1 MLSQRRL
8 RPTRVRREGFTLIE
22 LVVAM
27 AIMVVVIYV
36 AFTTLGYA
44 MGMARRAQNRSEVQ
58 ADLSAVI
65 DQATKELRETT
76 TQDDGVGGATCYGV
90 TVPAPA
96 VAFPATPT
104 VAVIWH
110 LNNILKGTSP
120 PVPLSEG
127 QNYLF
132 VGSTDIPDKPV
143 LLEFYVYDVDPLDPT
158 PATPSLPLVK
168 HRIRYGLSIPASGA
182 LAWRYWPWKG
192 HQPLQVTYAN
202 DYYSGTSWSSV
213 TPQPVTGQVVTDF
226 TVIRPAGSRG
236 AIQLLIEASVP
247 SASGGGVSPIRM
259 VAQVT
264 VRQ

>member
-8 RPTRVRREGFTLIE
+8 RHTSAGREGFTLIE

-36 AFTTLGYA
+36 AFTTLAYA
-44 MGMARRAQNRSEVQ
+44 MGMARRAQSRSEVQ

-76 TQDDGVGGATCYGV
+76 TQNDGVGGATCYGV
-90 TVPAPA
+90 TVPS
-96 VAFPATPT
+96 PATGT
-104 VAVIWH
+104 TDVVWH
-110 LNNILKGTSP
+110 LNNVLSGISPLPPLTGTMEYVMDAS
-120 PVPLSEG
+120 
-127 QNYLF
+127 
-132 VGSTDIPDKPV
+132 KP
-143 LLEFYVYDVDPLDPT
+143 LLEFYTYDVDPLDLT

-168 HRIRYGLSIPASGA
+168 HRIRYGLSIPTTGA

-202 DYYSGTSWSSV
+202 DYYNGTSWSSV

>member
-1 MLSQRRL
+1 MLSPLRL
-8 RPTRVRREGFTLIE
+8 RHTSAKRKGFTLIE

-27 AIMVVVIYV
+27 AITAVVIYI
-36 AFTTLGYA
+36 ASGTLTYA
-44 MGMARRAQNRSEVQ
+44 LGMARRAQNRSGVQ

-76 TQDDGVGGATCYGV
+76 TQVDIVGGTGYYGI

-104 VAVIWH
+104 VAVVRH
-110 LNNILKGTSP
+110 LNDVLSGLSPTPPLTGTLEYDLDGAKS
-120 PVPLSEG
+120 
-127 QNYLF
+127 
-132 VGSTDIPDKPV
+132 
-143 LLEFYVYDVDPLDPT
+143 LLEFYVYDVDPTDPT
-158 PATPSLPLVK
+158 PATPSKPLVK
-168 HRIRYGLSIPASGA
+168 HRIRYGLSIPTAGA
-182 LAWRYWPWKG
+182 LARRYWPLVG
-192 HQPLQVTYAN
+192 YQPMQVTYAN
-202 DYYSGTSWSSV
+202 DWYNTSTSSWV
-213 TPQPVTGQVVTDF
+213 TSTPQPVTSQVVTDF

-236 AIQLLIEASVP
+236 AIQLIIEASVP